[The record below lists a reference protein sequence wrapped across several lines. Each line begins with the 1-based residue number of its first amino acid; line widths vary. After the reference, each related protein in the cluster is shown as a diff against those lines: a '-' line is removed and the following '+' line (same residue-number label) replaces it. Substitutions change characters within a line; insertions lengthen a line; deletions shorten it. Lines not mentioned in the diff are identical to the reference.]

1 MVKRAP
7 ARQRPRKAKPGTK
20 GFEPAECRLG
30 QPEGSAAEAAEAIE
44 KAGGC
49 VVGQYKEPLGGH
61 QTLLSTLPID
71 KIEPTPFQRD
81 LSDAHHKRLADVIS
95 KTGRF
100 LDPIIAVVAPE
111 GGFWTPNG
119 RHRLEAMRRLGA
131 KSITALV
138 VAEREVAWQILALN
152 TEKAHNLKERSL
164 EVIRIYRGLVEEDD
178 SRPESGFAFYLD
190 QAALV
195 TLGVCYERVAR
206 FGGGAYHPILR
217 RLEAFSDE
225 PLRSALKHHE
235 KRASIVLDLEEKVA
249 AVVKRLKERGL
260 VSPYLRSF
268 VVARINPLRWIK
280 GDAPPLEDV
289 LKTMRERVAKFN
301 VEKIKPQDL
310 AGAVG
315 PPDEET

>member
-1 MVKRAP
+1 MAKRAP
-7 ARQRPRKAKPGTK
+7 VRRPRKAKPGTR
-20 GFEPAECRLG
+20 GLTPAESRLE
-30 QPEGSAAEAAEAIE
+30 QPEGDAAEAADGQQS
-44 KAGGC
+44 GGF
-49 VVGQYKEPLGGH
+49 VVGLYKEPLGGH
-61 QTLLSTLPID
+61 QTLVAILPID

-81 LSDAHHKRLADVIS
+81 LSDTHHKRLADVIN

-100 LDPIIAVVAPE
+100 LDPVIAVVAPG

-138 VAEREVAWQILALN
+138 VPEREVAWQILALN

-164 EVIRIYRGLVEEDD
+164 EVIRIYRGLVDEDD
-178 SRPESGFAFYLD
+178 SRPESGFAFYLE

-217 RLEAFSDE
+217 RLEEFSDD
-225 PLRSALKHHE
+225 PLRSALKQHE
-235 KRASIVLDLEEKVA
+235 KRASMVLDLEEKVA
-249 AVVKRLKERGL
+249 AVVKKLKERGL

-310 AGAVG
+310 AGAAG